1 MKIRRL
7 RVQNPRRIRKRPI
20 NVLASVMTTLNLY
33 FGTMS
38 IFASIG
44 QEFETA
50 AIYILI
56 GIIFDGLD
64 GTVARLTRSTS
75 EFGKELDSLADIVT
89 FGVAPAVLLFTSYLP
104 HATMLEVS
112 ERATSIVGK
121 TGSYTAI
128 VFVICAALRLARF
141 NTYQAERRDSF
152 VGLPSPA
159 AGGTLAAF
167 VLFLQ
172 YFEPELA
179 TQEHGVLAYYAL
191 APVSIILALL
201 MVSTV
206 SYPKDRLKSF
216 VVAPRHAFMSLATM
230 AFVIGFVIHYAREYS
245 WSIVLF
251 PLAMTYVIYGMAAT
265 GYVRYR
271 RHHRAERT
279 ARNLAA
285 MGQAP
290 AADETTPPKSQ
301 AESR

>member
-1 MKIRRL
+1 MKIRQL
-7 RVQNPRRIRKRPI
+7 RIHNSRRFRKRPV

-33 FGTMS
+33 FGIMS

-64 GTVARLTRSTS
+64 GTVARLTKSTS

-104 HATMLEVS
+104 HATTLAVS

-141 NTYQAERRDSF
+141 NAYQAKRRDSF

-191 APVSIILALL
+191 APVSIVLALL

-206 SYPKDRLKSF
+206 VYPKDQLKSF

-230 AFVIGFVIHYAREYS
+230 AFVIGFVIHYAQAYS

-251 PLAMTYVIYGMAAT
+251 PLAMAYVIYGMCAT
-265 GYVRYR
+265 AYVRYR
-271 RHHRAERT
+271 RRRRAGRS
-279 ARNLAA
+279 ARALT
-285 MGQAP
+285 MTGQ
-290 AADETTPPKSQ
+290 SG
-301 AESR
+301 AEGGDAVPLKKAEPR